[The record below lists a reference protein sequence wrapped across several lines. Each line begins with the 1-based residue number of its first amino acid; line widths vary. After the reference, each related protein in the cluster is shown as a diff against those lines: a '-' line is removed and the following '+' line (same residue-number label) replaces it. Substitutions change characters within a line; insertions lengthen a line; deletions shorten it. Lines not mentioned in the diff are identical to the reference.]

1 MSSVCTWLHVDVL
14 QIWSLYRFLF
24 QTSFLQAIL
33 GELPF
38 KEGSM
43 KVRGRLAYASQQAWV
58 YNGSVQENIIF
69 GKDYDETRYKEVIK
83 VCALEKVGFIPMEI

>member
-1 MSSVCTWLHVDVL
+1 
-14 QIWSLYRFLF
+14 
-24 QTSFLQAIL
+24 
-33 GELPF
+33 
-38 KEGSM
+38 M

-83 VCALEKVGFIPMEI
+83 VCALEKVGYIPVEI